1 MDPHRAQKSSR
12 RSSTPFEY
20 FLYTAIIVETALAAV
35 VYKVIF
41 SSAEL
46 ARFSVYFAIFYFVFL
61 GWAIA
66 QLNMLH
72 REREAAPAEPI
83 EAEPTE
89 AEPGRVELAK
99 VEPASAQ
106 DSTQNLEAVLAEGT
120 IAPEDPRP
128 AQGLTAAQLVIIL
141 VVFAT
146 AVATFSWALRVL
158 R

>member
-1 MDPHRAQKSSR
+1 MDSHRAQKSSR

-41 SSAEL
+41 RSAEL

-72 REREAAPAEPI
+72 RERNPAQAAPPETP
-83 EAEPTE
+83 EATLDE
-89 AEPGRVELAK
+89 
-99 VEPASAQ
+99 
-106 DSTQNLEAVLAEGT
+106 EAVPAPGT
-120 IAPEDPRP
+120 IAPEDTRP